1 MCILKQK
8 IKNYTWPQ
16 QSNLSVRLSV
26 RPFDCPLVRHIHCG
40 GWPMLKWLFTWDWVL
55 GWEMGTGL
63 GAGNGME
70 WVGWLV
76 GWLVSLSKHATLR
89 RVPKNL
95 ADRWTHFH
103 SHSLGPDSLGSLRS
117 SSSPSLLVISIDR
130 LCRLRFASFVHF
142 SLNIAYLHS
151 DRPPS
156 PPRPLSI
163 RLFVRPPKERR
174 FQPCR
179 VESSPSCQ

>member
-1 MCILKQK
+1 
-8 IKNYTWPQ
+8 
-16 QSNLSVRLSV
+16 
-26 RPFDCPLVRHIHCG
+26 
-40 GWPMLKWLFTWDWVL
+40 MLKWLFTWDWVL

-151 DRPPS
+151 DRPPFPLPANPC
-156 PPRPLSI
+156 PPGCLS
-163 RLFVRPPKERR
+163 VRQRR
-174 FQPCR
+174 GDSSQVELSR
-179 VESSPSCQ
+179 VPAANSA